1 MKLYIFIFIISSVF
15 LAFRLCS
22 ENTIYKSLNVLDL
35 CTEGTERV
43 DNCTDK

>member
-1 MKLYIFIFIISSVF
+1 MKLYTFIYIIPSVF
-15 LAFRLCS
+15 LAIRLYS